1 MDDQRQST
9 ESSSPSNGTKASL
22 LGLLIIGPI
31 LYVFLPDSRLSSL
44 QIVIEIEIL
53 AAGIYL
59 LLKKSMT

>member
-1 MDDQRQST
+1 MDDQDQLT
-9 ESSSPSNGTKASL
+9 TTGNILLVLTGIALFSL
-22 LGLLIIGPI
+22 ILIH
-31 LYVFLPDSRLSSL
+31 YLPDGRLSDAL